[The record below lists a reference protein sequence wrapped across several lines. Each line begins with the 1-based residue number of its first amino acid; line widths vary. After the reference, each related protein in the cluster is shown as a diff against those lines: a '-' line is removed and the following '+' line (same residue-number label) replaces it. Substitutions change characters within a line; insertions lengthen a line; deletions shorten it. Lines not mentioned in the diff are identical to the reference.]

1 MTDENNLQHGNAV
14 RDPQVAERAEMQGTV
29 APMERSVESPAE
41 PPIGNGGVS
50 ESSPLGAFRRARLNP
65 AVDTQAQS
73 IPSLRPRGESSSSVP
88 PATQR
93 RR

>member
-1 MTDENNLQHGNAV
+1 
-14 RDPQVAERAEMQGTV
+14 MQGTV
-29 APMERSVESPAE
+29 EPMERSADSPAE
-41 PPIGNGGVS
+41 PPIGNGGVN

-65 AVDTQAQS
+65 AVDAHK
-73 IPSLRPRGESSSSVP
+73 PSRFPRSVREPRAAALP